1 MPFNQSK
8 MLEMP
13 FNQSKKKNHTTDI
26 TLKEHSTVFSIQL
39 KQQQKFHC
47 FYQSIN

>member
-13 FNQSKKKNHTTDI
+13 FNQSKKKNHTT
-26 TLKEHSTVFSIQL
+26 LKEHSTVFSIQL
-39 KQQQKFHC
+39 KQQQKFHW
-47 FYQSIN
+47 FYQSIK